1 MGGEG
6 PLARWTASRIDHA
19 MALSGR
25 LQLWYDAAKLI
36 DTLTGLCP
44 KADQEIWKLI
54 KPDQDVILE
63 PTVGGKSGADARV
76 SCRKVNA

>member
-1 MGGEG
+1 MGCAG
-6 PLARWTASRIDHA
+6 PLARWPAPCLDHA
-19 MALSGR
+19 MAN
-25 LQLWYDAAKLI
+25 QDAFALWYDTAKMA

-44 KADQEIWKLI
+44 KPGEAIWKLI

-63 PTVGGKSGADARV
+63 PTVGGKTGPEARV